1 MFFLY
6 QAVAHCCLLLC
17 KTFDRCIVDNSLS
30 ALILLMANIQTNF
43 DDNDLEVNLL
53 QALNCKYLES
63 GEIFIGNVIF
73 DKPHGPGE
81 LE

>member
-1 MFFLY
+1 
-6 QAVAHCCLLLC
+6 
-17 KTFDRCIVDNSLS
+17 
-30 ALILLMANIQTNF
+30 MANIQTNF

>member
-1 MFFLY
+1 M
-6 QAVAHCCLLLC
+6 
-17 KTFDRCIVDNSLS
+17 DNSLS
-30 ALILLMANIQTNF
+30 ALILFMADIKISF
-43 DDNDLEVNLL
+43 DDNDLDMNLL

-81 LE
+81 LK